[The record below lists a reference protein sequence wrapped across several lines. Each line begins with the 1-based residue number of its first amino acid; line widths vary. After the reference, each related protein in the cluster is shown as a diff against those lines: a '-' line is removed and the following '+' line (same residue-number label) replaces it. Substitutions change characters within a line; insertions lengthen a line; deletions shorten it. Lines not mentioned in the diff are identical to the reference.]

1 MGRSPPSHN
10 PLRRRHFRCSGFLLM
25 DALVAMTVLAI
36 GFTSIIHLQAQILAL
51 NGRTKSQ
58 AEALRLAEGKLEQMR
73 YATLQSLAGDWST
86 EGEQSTQGS
95 NTTYQLLWDT
105 RKTAA
110 PDVWNFTV
118 TTSWQT
124 TNSTRNITLGGS
136 VAGIEPLATNLWSA
150 SGR

>member
-1 MGRSPPSHN
+1 
-10 PLRRRHFRCSGFLLM
+10 M

-36 GFTSIIHLQAQILAL
+36 GFTSIIQLQAQILAL

-73 YATLQSLAGDWST
+73 YTTLQSLAGNWPT

-95 NTTYQLLWDT
+95 NTTYQLLWST
-105 RKTAA
+105 QKTVG

-124 TNSTRNITLGGS
+124 TDSTRNITLGGS
-136 VAGIEPLATNLWSA
+136 VAGTEPLATNLWSA